1 LRDALLDVLLRRV
14 AVRRLDC
21 PHIFHRDGTPVRSF
35 RRAWLTACKH
45 AGVEGK
51 VFHDL
56 RRSGVRNMVRA
67 GVPELVAMRISG
79 HRTRSVFD
87 RYDLTSEADLER
99 AAEQTSRYVV
109 EKSTEAPHV
118 VALTSERGIR
128 PDTNTDKTRTM
139 GAAAAASTRA
149 SS

>member
-1 LRDALLDVLLRRV
+1 V
-14 AVRRLDC
+14 
-21 PHIFHRDGTPVRSF
+21 FHRDGTPVRSF
-35 RRAWLTACKH
+35 RRAWLTACKQ

-51 VFHDL
+51 VFRDL

-87 RYDLTSEADLER
+87 RYDITSEADLEA

-109 EKSTEAPHV
+109 EKCTEAPLVSSLHV
-118 VALTSERGIR
+118 ERGTC
-128 PDTNTDKTRTM
+128 PATNTDKNTDKRRYRVAPAVVTR
-139 GAAAAASTRA
+139 
-149 SS
+149 